1 MFQLYCILKDREEP
15 PTPDEIA
22 IASGKKALDTH
33 TEAEHVKK
41 LGKTSESIRRAFEEQ
56 QARAAV
62 SIVNTFF
69 KVLAFIDGIH
79 RGPGIR
85 IDLSDRLLNG
95 L

>member
-1 MFQLYCILKDREEP
+1 MFQLYCILKDREDP

-33 TEAEHVKK
+33 TEAEHIKK
-41 LGKTSESIRRAFEEQ
+41 LGKTSENIRRAFEEQ

-62 SIVNTFF
+62 SIVNTFL
-69 KVLAFIDGIH
+69 VLAFVDGIH
-79 RGPGIR
+79 RDPGIR
-85 IDLSDRLLNG
+85 IDLSDYLPNG